1 MAEPQSFKNHAMFDP
16 LFHFFLAPVGV
27 ILLILSIIEVVRNPS
42 WMTGIHVL
50 VILWLFLL
58 VFKTRVY
65 SIKVQDRIIRLE
77 ERLRLAAV
85 LPPALQPRIGEL
97 SVDQL
102 IGLRFASDAELAG
115 LVEKTLGGNWN
126 RKQIK
131 EAIKNWKPDNWRV

>member
-1 MAEPQSFKNHAMFDP
+1 MAEPQSFKNHAMYDP
-16 LFHFFLAPVGV
+16 LFHFFLAPVGI
-27 ILLILSIIEVVRNPS
+27 ILLILSIIELVKNPS

-58 VFKTRVY
+58 VFKTRLY
-65 SIKVQDRIIRLE
+65 ALKVQDRVIRLE
-77 ERLRLAAV
+77 ERLRLAAI
-85 LPPALQPRIGEL
+85 LPVALQPRISEL

-102 IGLRFASDAELAG
+102 IGLRFASDAELPG

-131 EAIKNWKPDNWRV
+131 EAILSWKPDTWRV

>member
-27 ILLILSIIEVVRNPS
+27 VLLIGAIWQLVKDPG
-42 WMTGIHVL
+42 WMTGIEVV

-65 SIKVQDRIIRLE
+65 SLKVQDRLIRLE
-77 ERLRLAAV
+77 ERLRLAAL
-85 LPPALQPRIGEL
+85 LPVSLQPRISEL

-102 IGLRFASDAELAG
+102 IGLRFASDAEVPG

-131 EAIKNWKPDNWRV
+131 EAIQNWKPDTWRV